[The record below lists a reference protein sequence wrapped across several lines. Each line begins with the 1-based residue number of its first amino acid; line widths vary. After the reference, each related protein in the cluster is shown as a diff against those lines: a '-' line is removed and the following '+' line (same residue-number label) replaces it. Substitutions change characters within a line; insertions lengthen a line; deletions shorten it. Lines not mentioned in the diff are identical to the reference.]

1 MTVKKRFL
9 KASEAAK
16 YLGVSESTVVRWRLA
31 GDGPYFFRFP
41 GGAIRYAVDDLEAWM
56 QSMKVGT
63 RSEGRDQL
71 PAKAAPKG
79 GSGR

>member
-1 MTVKKRFL
+1 MTAKKRFL

-56 QSMKVGT
+56 QSMKVATG
-63 RSEGRDQL
+63 EGRDQL
-71 PAKAAPKG
+71 QAKTAPKG